1 MSKKYNI
8 LILPAGSGMTIAAI
22 KSLKKDPE
30 VNLITVDCD
39 KLAPGL
45 YLADKSYLVPR
56 FEDKDFWPKIKQLI
70 KKEKI
75 NFIFPALDTL
85 LLPFAQ
91 KRREFKE
98 LGAEVMIS
106 EPETILITRDKW
118 KTYLKL
124 KDLAPLPFS
133 FINHYSNFSFP
144 VLIKPREGSGSK
156 DVYIVRDKE
165 EFEFYFKRVKNPIV
179 QEYLPG
185 QEWSVDCLTNKKGK
199 LLMIIPRLRIE
210 TKSGISVKG
219 KIIKKKE
226 LEQMAEKITQAIKFR
241 GIFFFQA
248 KEDKNG
254 SPKLTEINPRIAGTM
269 SLSGASSDIYSLVI
283 RSLSGEEIKI
293 PKIKN
298 NLYITRYWEEMYLS
312 EENFKIISVA

>member
-1 MSKKYNI
+1 MNKKYNV

-22 KSLKKDPE
+22 KSLKKDPD
-30 VNLITVDCD
+30 VYLVTVDCN
-39 KLAPGL
+39 KLSPGL
-45 YLADKSYLVPR
+45 YLADKSYLVPKFQDR
-56 FEDKDFWPKIKQLI
+56 NFWPKIKQLV

-91 KRREFKE
+91 KRNEFKD

-106 EPETILITRDKW
+106 EPGTILITRDKW

-124 KDLAPLPFS
+124 KDILPLPSS
-133 FINHYSNFSFP
+133 FIDHNDTFSFP
-144 VLIKPREGSGSK
+144 VLIKPREGSGSI
-156 DVYIVRDKE
+156 DVYLAKDKE
-165 EFEFYFKRVKNPIV
+165 EFKFYFKRVNDPIV

-185 QEWSVDCLTNKKGK
+185 QEWSVDCLTNKEGK
-199 LLMIIPRLRIE
+199 LLLVIPRLRIE
-210 TKSGISVKG
+210 TKSGISIKG
-219 KIIKKKE
+219 KITQKKE
-226 LEQMAEKITQAIKFR
+226 LEKMADKIAKAIKFR

-248 KEDKNG
+248 KKDKNG
-254 SPKLTEINPRIAGTM
+254 IPKLTEINPRIAGTM
-269 SLSGASSDIYSLVI
+269 SLSGASSNIYSLAI
-283 RSLSGEEIKI
+283 RSLLGKEIKI

-312 EENFKIISVA
+312 EENFKAILEA